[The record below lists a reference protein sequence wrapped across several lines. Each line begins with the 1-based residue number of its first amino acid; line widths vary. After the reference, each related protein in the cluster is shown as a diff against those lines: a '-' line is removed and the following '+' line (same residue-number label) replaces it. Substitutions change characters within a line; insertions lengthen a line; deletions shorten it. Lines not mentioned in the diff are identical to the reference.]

1 MMRAQARVQEL
12 WERYKGSGDPAAR
25 EELAV
30 GYLPLVKFV
39 AGRVRMTLPAFVDED
54 DLVGYGVLG
63 LLDAMGKFDPSRGVK
78 FETYAVTRI
87 RGAILDGLRAL
98 DWVPTHVR
106 QRVRELQG
114 VYARLEGQLG
124 RPATDEEVAAEMG
137 VTPSELSQRI
147 TEAACTSLVS
157 LEGLWAA
164 EQREGPVLSSLPDRE
179 APDPV
184 EMAEWE
190 ERKEVLAWAIERL
203 PERERLIITLFYYEG
218 LTLKEIARL
227 LGVSPGRVSQLHA
240 QAMLRLRAGLE
251 RAEREGISRTL
262 GTREGR

>member
-1 MMRAQARVQEL
+1 MKAQVRVREL
-12 WERYKGSGDPAAR
+12 WERYKGSGDQGAR
-25 EELAV
+25 EQLAV
-30 GYLPLVKFV
+30 QYLPLVRFV

-63 LLDAMGKFDPSRGVK
+63 LLDAMEKFDPSRGVK

-87 RGAILDGLRAL
+87 RGAILDGLRAV
-98 DWVPTHVR
+98 DWVPAHVR
-106 QRVRELQG
+106 QRVRELQE
-114 VYARLEGQLG
+114 VYSRLEGKLG
-124 RPATDEEVAAEMG
+124 RPASDEEVAAEMG
-137 VTPSELSQRI
+137 ISMAELSRRI
-147 TEAACTSLVS
+147 SEAASTSLVS
-157 LEGLWAA
+157 LEGLWAV
-164 EQREGPVLSSLPDRE
+164 EQKEGPVLSSLPDRE

-190 ERKEVLAWAIERL
+190 ERKEALARGIERL

-240 QAMLRLRAGLE
+240 QAMLRLRGSLE
-251 RAEREGISRTL
+251 RAAREGAQ
-262 GTREGR
+262 GRATGPRRGR

>member
-1 MMRAQARVQEL
+1 MKARLGVEEL
-12 WERYKGSGDPAAR
+12 WERYKGRGDPAAR

-30 GYLPLVKFV
+30 RYLPLVKFV
-39 AGRVRMTLPAFVDED
+39 AGRVRMTLPAFVDEE

-63 LLDAMGKFDPSRGVK
+63 LLDALGKFDPARGVK

-98 DWVPTHVR
+98 DWVPAHVR

-114 VYARLEGQLG
+114 AYARLEVRLG
-124 RPATDEEVAAEMG
+124 RPATEEEVAE
-137 VTPSELSQRI
+137 ELSISTDELSRRI
-147 TEAACTSLVS
+147 TEAASTSLVS

-164 EQREGPVLSSLPDRE
+164 EAREGPVLSSLPDRE

-184 EMAEWE
+184 EQAEWE
-190 ERKEVLAWAIERL
+190 ERKEFLARAIERL
-203 PERERLIITLFYYEG
+203 PDRERLIITLFYYEG
-218 LTLKEIARL
+218 LTLKEISRL

-240 QAMLRLRAGLE
+240 QAMLRLKASLELAGM
-251 RAEREGISRTL
+251 G
-262 GTREGR
+262 G

>member
-1 MMRAQARVQEL
+1 MRAQVKVQEL
-12 WERYKGSGDPAAR
+12 WARFKGQGDQAAR
-25 EELAV
+25 EQLV
-30 GYLPLVKFV
+30 TGYLPLVKFV

-63 LLDAMGKFDPSRGVK
+63 LLDAVAKFDPARGVK

-98 DWVPTHVR
+98 DWVPAHVR
-106 QRVRELQG
+106 QRVRDLQAA
-114 VYARLEGQLG
+114 YARLEGQLG
-124 RPATDEEVAAEMG
+124 RPATEEEVAKEMG
-137 VTPSELSQRI
+137 ITLEELSQRI
-147 TEAACTSLVS
+147 TEAAATSLVS

-164 EQREGPVLSSLPDRE
+164 EAREGPALSSLPDRE

-190 ERKEVLAWAIERL
+190 ERKEMLAWAIDRL
-203 PERERLIITLFYYEG
+203 PDRERMIIALFYFEG
-218 LTLKEIARL
+218 LTLKEISRL

-240 QAMLRLRAGLE
+240 QAMMRLKASLE
-251 RAEREGISRTL
+251 LAEREGIR
-262 GTREGR
+262 GRG

>member
-1 MMRAQARVQEL
+1 MGAQAQVQQL
-12 WERYKGSGDPAAR
+12 WERYKSQGDQRAR
-25 EELAV
+25 EELV
-30 GYLPLVKFV
+30 LRYLPLVKFV

-63 LLDAMGKFDPSRGVK
+63 LLDALGKFDLARGVK

-98 DWVPTHVR
+98 DWVPAHVR

-114 VYARLEGQLG
+114 AYAKLETQLG
-124 RPATDEEVAAEMG
+124 RPASEEEVAAEMG
-137 VTPSELSQRI
+137 ITMAELSQRI
-147 TEAACTSLVS
+147 TEAASTCLVS

-164 EQREGPVLSSLPDRE
+164 EAREGPVLSSLPDHG

-184 EMAEWE
+184 EIAEWE
-190 ERKEVLAWAIERL
+190 ERKKVLAWAIDRL
-203 PERERLIITLFYYEG
+203 PDRERLIITLFYYEG
-218 LTLKEIARL
+218 LTLKEISRL

-240 QAMLRLRAGLE
+240 QAMLRLRASME
-251 RAEREGISRTL
+251 RADREGIAKTL
-262 GTREGR
+262 GARG